1 MLVDSHCHL
10 DRLDLKPFNGQ
21 LSGAL
26 EAAAQ
31 HGVDHFLC
39 VCVSLEAWPVMLRQ
53 VEPFTNVSVSVG
65 VHPSMKRGRAP
76 QFDELLE
83 LAGHPKVVAIG
94 ETGLDYFHDQD
105 KARQQD
111 WFRTQI
117 AVAQATGKPLIIHT
131 RDAHTDTLHIL
142 ERENAA
148 DIGGVVH
155 CFSEDWDTAV
165 RFMAL
170 NFVISLSGIVTFKN
184 ATQLHEVARRLP
196 ADCLLVETDSPYL
209 APEPHRGAKNQPAW
223 VRHVAEGVARLRG
236 ETLAHVAETTTANYF
251 RVFGRP

>member
-21 LSGAL
+21 LGAAL

-31 HGVDHFLC
+31 QGVDHFLC
-39 VCVSLEAWPVMLRQ
+39 VCISLEAWPAMAQL
-53 VEPFTNVSVSVG
+53 VEPFANVSVSLG
-65 VHPSMKRGRAP
+65 VHPSVKRGRAP
-76 QFDELLE
+76 QFADLCQ
-83 LAGHPKVVAIG
+83 LAEHPKVVAIG
-94 ETGLDYFHDQD
+94 ETGLDYYHDQD
-105 KARQQD
+105 KTRQQA

-131 RDAHTDTLHIL
+131 RAAHTDTLRIL
-142 ERENAA
+142 EEENAA

-155 CFSEDWDTAV
+155 CFSEDWDTAQ

-170 NFVISLSGIVTFKN
+170 NFMISLSGVVTFKN

-196 ADCLLVETDSPYL
+196 ANRLLVETDSPYL

-223 VRHVAEGVARLRG
+223 VRHVAECVARLRG
-236 ETLAHVAETTTANYF
+236 ETLNYVAETTTANYF
-251 RVFGRP
+251 RVFGQL